1 MKYYIS
7 TIQDCEDIK
16 KLQDS
21 FLGYPSIDTK
31 TTTYSD
37 VFGIENSSDY
47 LLVISDEYY
56 DNLSDAQKAKC
67 EDALTVEL
75 IEL

>member
-16 KLQDS
+16 KLQD
-21 FLGYPSIDTK
+21 
-31 TTTYSD
+31 
-37 VFGIENSSDY
+37 Y

-56 DNLSDAQKAKC
+56 DNLSNAQKAKC
-67 EDALTVEL
+67 EDELTVEL

>member
-31 TTTYSD
+31 TITYSD
-37 VFGIENSSDY
+37 VFGIENSNDY

-67 EDALTVEL
+67 EDELTVEL

>member
-67 EDALTVEL
+67 KDELTVEL

>member
-16 KLQDS
+16 ELQDS
-21 FLGYPSIDTK
+21 FLGYPSIENK

-56 DNLSDAQKAKC
+56 DNLSDAQKSKC
-67 EDALTVEL
+67 EDELTVEL
-75 IEL
+75 IEQ